1 MLLFSNL
8 MALVY
13 LLVGIYIFVRQDFYG
28 LATTQRIGLGALVTG
43 YGIYRVIKGII
54 RYRSS
59 KDDE

>member
-1 MLLFSNL
+1 

-13 LLVGIYIFVRQDFYG
+13 LLVGIFIFVRQDFYG
-28 LATTQRIGLGALVTG
+28 LDTAQRIGLGALVTG

>member
-1 MLLFSNL
+1 

-13 LLVGIYIFVRQDFYG
+13 LLVGIFIFVRQDFYG
-28 LATTQRIGLGALVTG
+28 LGTSQRIGLGALVTG

>member
-13 LLVGIYIFVRQDFYG
+13 LLVGIFIYVRQDFYG
-28 LATTQRIGLGALVTG
+28 LDTAQRIGLGALVTG